1 VLAIHAT
8 EERKMHDRALP
19 APFLKWAGG
28 KRQLLPRIL
37 DLAPARIDTY
47 YEPFVGGGAV
57 FFALAAQGRFRR
69 AVIAD
74 APVVIRGLED
84 AVIRAGGLLDTN
96 VLSEATGSI
105 GGRRPGSG
113 T

>member
-1 VLAIHAT
+1 
-8 EERKMHDRALP
+8 MHDRALP

-37 DLAPARIDTY
+37 QLVPARIDTY

-69 AVIAD
+69 AVLGS
-74 APVVIRGLED
+74 P
-84 AVIRAGGLLDTN
+84 LDVT
-96 VLSEATGSI
+96 SAQ
-105 GGRRPGSG
+105 R
-113 T
+113 

>member
-1 VLAIHAT
+1 
-8 EERKMHDRALP
+8 MHDGVP

-57 FFALAAQGRFRR
+57 FFALAATKRFAR
-69 AVIAD
+69 AV
-74 APVVIRGLED
+74 L
-84 AVIRAGGLLDTN
+84 
-96 VLSEATGSI
+96 GSV
-105 GGRRPGSG
+105 
-113 T
+113 

>member
-1 VLAIHAT
+1 MRFSCTARAIHVT

-37 DLAPARIDTY
+37 QLVPARIDTY

-57 FFALAAQGRFRR
+57 FFAL
-69 AVIAD
+69 VS
-74 APVVIRGLED
+74 
-84 AVIRAGGLLDTN
+84 AGGDRLPP
-96 VLSEATGSI
+96 
-105 GGRRPGSG
+105 RRSASWEIASSLRRNAFR
-113 T
+113 

>member
-1 VLAIHAT
+1 
-8 EERKMHDRALP
+8 MHDGVP

-57 FFALAAQGRFRR
+57 FFALAAEGRFAR
-69 AVIAD
+69 AV
-74 APVVIRGLED
+74 L
-84 AVIRAGGLLDTN
+84 
-96 VLSEATGSI
+96 GSF
-105 GGRRPGSG
+105 
-113 T
+113 